1 MNERLMDFLW
11 RSEVARLPESKKRV
25 YEFMIEAEDAL
36 AEEAVSADEFCQ
48 LLLENSPVH
57 LAMNYFGLPY
67 EVIVNTLMETEEEL
81 HHKINHR
88 LKKVMW
94 IDFTDFSKAKTS
106 DNSKPQLFLFRH

>member
-11 RSEVARLPESKKRV
+11 KSEVERLPESKKRL
-25 YEFMIEAEDAL
+25 YKFMIEAEDAL

-67 EVIVNTLMETEEEL
+67 DDIVHTLMKTEEEL
-81 HHKINHR
+81 HTKINLR
-88 LKKVMW
+88 LKKVKW
-94 IDFTDFSKAKTS
+94 IDFTGFSEAKTG
-106 DNSKPQLFLFRH
+106 DNRKNQLFLFMH